1 MTALSADKDVQERQS
16 GFSQRVGDFGSGAI
30 VDSTVLYKG
39 ALVCF
44 DQNDS
49 KIKEGATAT
58 TLVAMGVCRKQVTT
72 GASNTEP
79 PPEVDSGIF
88 KFENSA
94 AGDAI
99 ADADAGNICY
109 IVDDQTV
116 AKTNGGATRSA
127 AGRVYAVD
135 SDGVWVVVNPFAARA

>member
-1 MTALSADKDVQERQS
+1 MTALSADKDVQEKDSSFGQLVS
-16 GFSQRVGDFGSGAI
+16 DFGSGVV
-30 VDSTVLYKG
+30 VDNTTIYKG

-49 KIKEGATAT
+49 KVKEGATAT
-58 TLVAMGVCRKQVTT
+58 TLIAMGVAREQVVTT
-72 GASNTEP
+72 TGDNASVKVE
-79 PPEVDSGIF
+79 SGIF

-99 ADADAGNICY
+99 ADADAGNVCY

-116 AKTNGGATRSA
+116 AKTNGGATRSV

-135 SDGVWVVVNPFAARA
+135 SDGVWVKVDPFEA